1 MLPMCL
7 LGSALLAAALCGGAQ
22 AQALEILTAEIAPLA
37 FSKDGKITG
46 FCVEVVAEIQR
57 RLGDRSPMR
66 LMPWARAYLMA
77 QSGANV
83 VLVCPKRTAERERQ
97 FQWVGPLLVSQ
108 TNFYARHGAGIH
120 LGSVNDAK
128 TLSGVMAPRA
138 FYSYRYLQQAGFAN
152 LEAVNNSAT
161 MLAMLL
167 AGRHPLMAL
176 DQEQLPALLKQ
187 AGVAADAVELVYPIF
202 SIGSYLTFPL
212 STDPALVLR
221 WQRTLERMQRD
232 GAYDAIARRWLGAA
246 AK

>member
-1 MLPMCL
+1 MLSMWL
-7 LGSALLAAALCGGAQ
+7 LGPVLLAVALCGGVR
-22 AQALEILTAEIAPLA
+22 AQALEILTAEIAPMA

-77 QSGANV
+77 QGGANV
-83 VLVCPKRTAERERQ
+83 VLVCPKRTAEREPQ

-108 TNFYARHGAGIH
+108 TNFYARRGAGIR

-128 TLSGVMAPRA
+128 VLSGVMAPRA
-138 FYSYRYLQQAGFAN
+138 FYSHSYLQQAGFAN

-167 AGRHPLMAL
+167 AGRYPLMAL
-176 DQEQLPALLKQ
+176 DQEQLPALLER

-202 SIGSYLTFPL
+202 SIGSYVTFPL
-212 STDPALVLR
+212 STDPVLVLR
-221 WQRTLERMQRD
+221 WQRTFERMKRD
-232 GAYDAIARRWLGAA
+232 GAYDAIVRRWFGVVAH
-246 AK
+246 